1 MSSLR
6 IKTTR
11 NVRASRG
18 KNSYRNCKYWSH
30 RDDSSMSKEW
40 RRVNT
45 FFSPR
50 IFNSTTGLQGF
61 LGHSSY
67 ETSSL
72 KLTVGEP
79 AGRKMCC
86 SLSDMTGQATAPAL
100 TINDTHL
107 VHLCHSKTAPWNH
120 LLSVSPAWRLATRQ
134 SFAAAVAGTPWLL
147 PAHQHQRHWKQSG
160 QCMDYK
166 QTWRWPFIKS
176 LNKQT

>member
-40 RRVNT
+40 RSVNT

-61 LGHSSY
+61 LGHSSS

-72 KLTVGEP
+72 KLTAVCRDFVGEP

-100 TINDTHL
+100 TINDTHRR
-107 VHLCHSKTAPWNH
+107 HHEIICYLCHQHGGLLHDKASQLQWLEHPGCCRHTSISGIENKADNVWTTNRRGGGRSSKA
-120 LLSVSPAWRLATRQ
+120 
-134 SFAAAVAGTPWLL
+134 
-147 PAHQHQRHWKQSG
+147 
-160 QCMDYK
+160 
-166 QTWRWPFIKS
+166 
-176 LNKQT
+176 